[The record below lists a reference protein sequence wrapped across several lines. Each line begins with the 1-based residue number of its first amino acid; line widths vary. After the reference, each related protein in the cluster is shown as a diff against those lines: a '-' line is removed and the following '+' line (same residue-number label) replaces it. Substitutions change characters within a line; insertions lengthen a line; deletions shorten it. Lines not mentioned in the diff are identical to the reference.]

1 MELAMLVICVDHVVA
16 LGRFMIALNLF
27 RADRDR
33 SKGHFID
40 LENFGAAEQGH
51 CAGRFHDDDL
61 VCVNRGSR
69 RAMQPQDEDDRK
81 MNAAVAHSRW
91 DVYADAAL

>member
-1 MELAMLVICVDHVVA
+1 MLILCVDYVLA
-16 LGRFMIALNLF
+16 LRRFMIALNLF
-27 RADRDR
+27 RADRHR
-33 SKGHFID
+33 SKGHFIG

-51 CAGRFHDDDL
+51 CASRFQDDNLICLNWDS
-61 VCVNRGSR
+61 NRR
-69 RAMQPQDEDDRK
+69 RTMQSQDEDNCK